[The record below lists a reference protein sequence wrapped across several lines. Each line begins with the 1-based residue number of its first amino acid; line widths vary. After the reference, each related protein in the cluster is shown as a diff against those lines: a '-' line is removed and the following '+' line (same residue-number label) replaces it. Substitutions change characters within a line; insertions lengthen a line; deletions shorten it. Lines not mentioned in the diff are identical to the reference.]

1 VTLDANVP
9 LDATMTSAGRS
20 RAARYLRLYPR
31 AWRER
36 YGDELEAVL
45 ETDGLGMRSRLD
57 LIRGAVDARL
67 HPAVPSPLPVVAALS
82 ASAFAVAH
90 AIALGTEPVPTD
102 WPGYLEPALPLI
114 IASVLALIPAV
125 IGLWLKLGDA
135 DGALG
140 RVGIILAVVG
150 YVAWLAAL
158 VAAAT
163 RLAYGPFTAA
173 AATVAM
179 VGTAALGAAL
189 VGRAR
194 VLLGTL
200 LGAAALAGVAPPAV
214 GWPAFAAAW
223 TAVAVVVVADFV
235 AASDARGGPR
245 VAG

>member
-1 VTLDANVP
+1 VQVT
-9 LDATMTSAGRS
+9 AGASPAIRS
-20 RAARYLRLYPR
+20 RAARYVRLYPR
-31 AWRER
+31 LWRER

-45 ETDGLGMRSRLD
+45 ESDGLGVRTRVD
-57 LIRGAVDARL
+57 LVRGAVDAHL
-67 HPAVPSPLPVVAALS
+67 HPATPSPLPVVAALS

-90 AIALGTEPVPTD
+90 TLALAAQPVPTD
-102 WPGYLEPALPLI
+102 WPGYLEAALPLV

-125 IGLWLKLGDA
+125 IGLWLKLGDV

-140 RVGIILAVVG
+140 RIGVILAVVG
-150 YVAWLAAL
+150 YVAWLLAL
-158 VAAAT
+158 LAAAT
-163 RLAYGPFTAA
+163 RLAYGPLTAA

-179 VGTAALGAAL
+179 AGTAALGVAL

-200 LGAAALAGVAPPAV
+200 LGAAALAGVAPPAL

-235 AASDARGGPR
+235 AASADRGGHSLAR
-245 VAG
+245 

>member
-1 VTLDANVP
+1 
-9 LDATMTSAGRS
+9 MSAE
-20 RAARYLRLYPR
+20 RYVRLYPR

-45 ETDGLGMRSRLD
+45 ETAGIGARSRID
-57 LIRGAVDARL
+57 LVRGAVDAHL
-67 HPAVPSPLPVVAALS
+67 HPDTPSPLPVVAALS

-90 AIALGTEPVPTD
+90 AIALGTEPVPTE
-102 WPGYLEPALPLI
+102 WPGYLEAALPLI

-140 RVGIILAVVG
+140 RFGVILAVVG
-150 YVAWLAAL
+150 YGAWLVAL
-158 VAAAT
+158 LAAAT
-163 RLAYGPFTAA
+163 RVAYGPLTAA

-179 VGTAALGAAL
+179 VGTAALGVAL
-189 VGRAR
+189 VGRSR
-194 VLLGTL
+194 LLLGAL
-200 LGAAALAGVAPPAV
+200 LGAAALAGVAPPAL

-235 AASDARGGPR
+235 AASDRRGGHR
-245 VAG
+245 VA